1 MNKIRLS
8 GEISEVTLSHTFK
21 GIDFYKSY
29 ITVHRQSGNTD
40 TLPVILPA
48 QFKDIQG
55 KVCLKGEIRTRN
67 VHIEGESH
75 LDIFVYIKE
84 VETYTDDEN
93 FVIGGGYICK
103 EPIFRITPL
112 LRCISDVL
120 IACNRA
126 NGNSDYI
133 PSIAWG
139 HNADRVNEMK
149 VGTHILFEGR
159 LQSRLYVKEG
169 IEKTAYE
176 LSMSRVEEMED
187 NENGHIQGYE
197 VS

>member
-21 GIDFYKSY
+21 GIDFYKAY

-40 TLPVILPA
+40 TLPVILPP
-48 QFKDIQG
+48 QFKDIQD

-75 LDIFVYIKE
+75 LDIFVYVKE
-84 VETYTDDEN
+84 VETYIEDEN
-93 FVIGGGYICK
+93 LVIGDGFLCK
-103 EPIFRITPL
+103 EPNFRITPL
-112 LRCISDVL
+112 LRCVCDLLV
-120 IACNRA
+120 ACNREYGKSA
-126 NGNSDYI
+126 YI

-139 HNADRVNEMK
+139 HNADRVNEMS
-149 VGTHILFEGR
+149 VGTHIQFEGR

-187 NENGHIQGYE
+187 EENEGRSVRE
-197 VS
+197 